1 MGSILTN
8 YLLRFQ
14 DTAMEHRVC
23 DMTILSIDLWIEL
36 LRERTG
42 VRLSLIK
49 MARIPAKNK
58 FVVFMAFSLC

>member
-1 MGSILTN
+1 M
-8 YLLRFQ
+8 
-14 DTAMEHRVC
+14 C